1 MPFRKIDTGV
11 KERALQLV
19 AEGWPLERIIEA
31 MGVSRRSIGRWTDNY
46 EALGTVKAPSA
57 ITGRPRILNSTAV
70 EGLHDLLVESPELY
84 LDEIAEYLALYHDLP
99 ISITALHDN
108 LIELGLTRKVM
119 QKAAR
124 ERDDALRVAW
134 LEDTLLRYTADEMVF
149 LDESSK
155 DGHTIFRKYGR
166 SMQGERPVIQVVQ
179 DRGTRYSVLPAI
191 TVDGYIAVR
200 VVEGS
205 VDGAEFFDFVLN
217 DLVSVKNFWFHGFSD
232 FGPASSDGRT
242 RFEGD
247 HCGQL

>member
-11 KERALQLV
+11 KERALQLI
-19 AEGWPLERIIEA
+19 AEGWSLEHVIEA
-31 MGVSRRSIGRWTDNY
+31 IGVSRQSIDRWASNY
-46 EALGTVKAPSA
+46 DTFGSIKPPAV
-57 ITGRPRILNSTAV
+57 ITGRPRILNPTAI
-70 EGLHDLLVESPELY
+70 EGLYDLLVDSPGLY
-84 LDEIAEYLALYHDLP
+84 LDEMAEYLTLYHDLS

-108 LIELGLTRKVM
+108 LTELGLTRKIM
-119 QKAAR
+119 QRAAV

-191 TVDGYIAVR
+191 TV
-200 VVEGS
+200 
-205 VDGAEFFDFVLN
+205 
-217 DLVSVKNFWFHGFSD
+217 
-232 FGPASSDGRT
+232 
-242 RFEGD
+242 
-247 HCGQL
+247 